1 MRHIRPRRRSATRFV
16 GQVAA
21 WGVIVGVT
29 ASIAAAVAAP
39 RLAGAT
45 PYAVL
50 SGSMTPT
57 YGVGA
62 LVVTRDVDPATL
74 GVGDVVTYQLRSGE
88 PQTATHRV
96 VAVRQ
101 QLDGEREFI
110 TQGDANAAADPLP
123 VRPVQI
129 RGEVWYSVPYLG
141 YAHTWLDPGQRGLAI
156 TVVAALLFGYAAV
169 MLAGAARDRVRV
181 RRAIV

>member
-1 MRHIRPRRRSATRFV
+1 MPDVRPRGRSAARFV

-21 WGVIVGVT
+21 WGVIVAVT
-29 ASIAAAVAAP
+29 AAIVAAVAVP
-39 RLAGAT
+39 RLTGAT

-57 YGVGA
+57 YSVGA
-62 LVVTRDVDPATL
+62 LVVSRDVDPATL

-141 YAHTWLDPGQRGLAI
+141 YVHTWLDPAQRGLAVS
-156 TVVAALLFGYAAV
+156 VVAAVLFGYAAV
-169 MLAGAARDRVRV
+169 MLAGATRDRL
-181 RRAIV
+181 RAQRAAA

>member
-1 MRHIRPRRRSATRFV
+1 MT
-16 GQVAA
+16 AA
-21 WGVIVGVT
+21 IVV
-29 ASIAAAVAAP
+29 AVAVP

-62 LVVTRDVDPATL
+62 LVVARDVDPATL

-96 VAVRQ
+96 VAVHQ

-110 TQGDANAAADPLP
+110 TQGDANPAADPLP

-141 YAHTWLDPGQRGLAI
+141 YVHTWLEPAQRGLA
-156 TVVAALLFGYAAV
+156 VAGVASALFGYAAV
-169 MLAGAARDRVRV
+169 MLAGAARDRLRG
-181 RRAIV
+181 RKLAT